1 MLVSK
6 KDKEMTAK
14 DEPSG
19 RRDGY
24 DRIGY
29 DE

>member
-19 RRDGY
+19 RRDDY
-24 DRIGY
+24 DRIRY
-29 DE
+29 D